1 MAPHRPRDATVAGG
15 NGNDVIVGGAGDDSL
30 AGGNGNDSL
39 FGGGGNDYLNGGSDK
54 LTDAPDGADF
64 ISGGPGDDSVVYS
77 SRQDNLSIDISD
89 GSKADDGTPGEGDSV
104 QPDVENVFGG
114 NGNDSITGNAAAN
127 LISGGGGNDT
137 IAAGDGD
144 DKLIGGGGNDTLLG
158 QGGVNL
164 FSMSDGVR
172 DDFDATV
179 GNGSSSPITGFVSG
193 DVSIDFSIPSNH
205 TI

>member
-1 MAPHRPRDATVAGG
+1 MLTIDGTSSADSISVILDKSGKNISVTENATSASFPLSSVTSISIDAGGGNDRIALAKGDGTCAVPRDATVAGG

-89 GSKADDGTPGEGDSV
+89 GSKADDGC
-104 QPDVENVFGG
+104 
-114 NGNDSITGNAAAN
+114 
-127 LISGGGGNDT
+127 
-137 IAAGDGD
+137 AG
-144 DKLIGGGGNDTLLG
+144 
-158 QGGVNL
+158 
-164 FSMSDGVR
+164 
-172 DDFDATV
+172 
-179 GNGSSSPITGFVSG
+179 
-193 DVSIDFSIPSNH
+193 
-205 TI
+205 